1 MLVLTRKA
9 SEVIHVGDGIVI
21 RILGLGTKNVKIG
34 IEAPKDV
41 RVLRGEL
48 CQAPAAK
55 TLGDLVQQ
63 RKTASLP
70 ATQMP
75 AIQMPAAQL
84 PHLKP
89 QTMLTRVLTKA
100 G

>member
-63 RKTASLP
+63 RKTVALP
-70 ATQMP
+70 AK
-75 AIQMPAAQL
+75 QMPAAQL

>member
-9 SEVIHVGDGIVI
+9 SEAIQVGDGIVI

-48 CQAPAAK
+48 CDQAVAPLAGAIE
-55 TLGDLVQQ
+55 Q
-63 RKTASLP
+63 RKTIQPPHTPASSL
-70 ATQMP
+70 
-75 AIQMPAAQL
+75 
-84 PHLKP
+84 
-89 QTMLTRVLTKA
+89 LTRVLTKA

>member
-9 SEVIHVGDGIVI
+9 SEAIQVGDGIVI

-48 CQAPAAK
+48 CEPSVTTLSDVLEQRKSVQAPH
-55 TLGDLVQQ
+55 
-63 RKTASLP
+63 TATTS
-70 ATQMP
+70 
-75 AIQMPAAQL
+75 
-84 PHLKP
+84 H
-89 QTMLTRVLTKA
+89 LTRVLTKA

>member
-9 SEVIHVGDGIVI
+9 SEAIQVGDGIVI

-48 CQAPAAK
+48 CDQSVAPLADAIE
-55 TLGDLVQQ
+55 Q
-63 RKTASLP
+63 RK
-70 ATQMP
+70 
-75 AIQMPAAQL
+75 AIQPPHTPASSL
-84 PHLKP
+84 
-89 QTMLTRVLTKA
+89 LTRVLTKA